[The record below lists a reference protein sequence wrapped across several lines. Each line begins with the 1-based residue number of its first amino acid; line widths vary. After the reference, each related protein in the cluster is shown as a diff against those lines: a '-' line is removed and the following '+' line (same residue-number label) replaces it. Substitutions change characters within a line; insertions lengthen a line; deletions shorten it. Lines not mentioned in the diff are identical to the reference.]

1 MSSQTR
7 KGKRI
12 NTENLPFQ
20 TLLFSSCY
28 VDIES
33 TNTVFFWFKN
43 KYQKKK
49 KEKNNSF
56 LAPSKKYIMFEKF
69 KDELKSS
76 KNILNEIKKKLELL
90 RNKK

>member
-49 KEKNNSF
+49 KAKNNSF

>member
-49 KEKNNSF
+49 KAKNNSF

-76 KNILNEIKKKLELL
+76 KNILNEIKKKQELL

>member
-33 TNTVFFWFKN
+33 TDTVFF
-43 KYQKKK
+43 
-49 KEKNNSF
+49 
-56 LAPSKKYIMFEKF
+56 
-69 KDELKSS
+69 
-76 KNILNEIKKKLELL
+76 
-90 RNKK
+90 

>member
-33 TNTVFFWFKN
+33 TNTVFSDLKTST
-43 KYQKKK
+43 KRKKK
-49 KEKNNSF
+49 KKITLF
-56 LAPSKKYIMFEKF
+56 
-69 KDELKSS
+69 
-76 KNILNEIKKKLELL
+76 
-90 RNKK
+90 